1 MLDVNSFLLLKTYRY
16 CWNMSVNSLEL
27 MRVRIMGF
35 EKESMKNY
43 SA

>member
-1 MLDVNSFLLLKTYRY
+1 LLKTYRY
-16 CWNMSVNSLEL
+16 CWKMSVNYLEL
-27 MRVRIMGF
+27 IRVRMIGF